1 MTKKAKHFSRWK
13 WGWGHQGLV
22 AFGIAE
28 RKCCAIE
35 VDFVHLCDLKNKCPL
50 FIRQTC

>member
-22 AFGIAE
+22 TFGIAE
-28 RKCCAIE
+28 RKCWAIGWG
-35 VDFVHLCDLKNKCPL
+35 L
-50 FIRQTC
+50 FIYVI